1 MEDISILT
9 GGEYISSELGLKLED
24 ATIDS
29 LGTAEKITIGKDT
42 TTIVNGG
49 GESEQIQ
56 SRIEQMKTQ
65 IENSDSD
72 YDKEKLQER
81 LYKLSGGAQF
91 LYWKAGSEVEMK
103 EKKDRVDDESFTRSS
118 VSKKVLLKVVVL
130 HYLRFKMFCKY
141 SM

>member
-29 LGTAEKITIGKDT
+29 LGTYEKITIGKDT

-72 YDKEKLQER
+72 YDKEKTSR
-81 LYKLSGGAQF
+81 KIKTKWWSF
-91 LYWKAGSEVEMK
+91 SSLYWCL
-103 EKKDRVDDESFTRSS
+103 
-118 VSKKVLLKVVVL
+118 VLK
-130 HYLRFKMFCKY
+130 LR
-141 SM
+141 

>member
-9 GGEYISSELGLKLED
+9 GGQYISSELGLKLEET
-24 ATIDS
+24 TIDS

-56 SRIEQMKTQ
+56 SRIEQMKSQ

-81 LYKLSGGAQF
+81 LAKLSGGVEV
-91 LYWKAGSEVEMK
+91 LYIEL
-103 EKKDRVDDESFTRSS
+103 
-118 VSKKVLLKVVVL
+118 VLK
-130 HYLRFKMFCKY
+130 LR
-141 SM
+141 